1 MNVVVVDELLDAIH
15 AIEEDTPR
23 LGDVDAILGAAMFIG
38 ARLERIAVAL
48 ERIVKVQESLTQ
60 TARVIPADSVGQQ
73 TAR

>member
-38 ARLERIAVAL
+38 ARLERIAVVL
-48 ERIVKVQESLTQ
+48 ERIAEMQKSLIQ
-60 TARVIPADSVGQQ
+60 TAIVIPADSIGK
-73 TAR
+73 R

>member
-1 MNVVVVDELLDAIH
+1 MNVVIVDELLDAIH

-48 ERIVKVQESLTQ
+48 ERTAAVHERIERLTQ
-60 TARVIPADSVGQQ
+60 TTQ
-73 TAR
+73 TRGTER